1 MIAFLL
7 LAPIIFLSVAMSVFM
22 GMLTVFSG
30 VMTLVMGAFMG
41 VMMTWAVS
49 FLTFMIIIFS

>member
-1 MIAFLL
+1 M
-7 LAPIIFLSVAMSVFM
+7 IFLSVAMSVFM